1 MSINGAG
8 GRESYKKITTLE
20 LVGVADAFRPGIG
33 GPAGGQTFDE
43 DGFRRMPPNTKGFIT
58 TTGSDTFIL
67 KFPSGNTLGMS
78 GSVAKTMMPFKC
90 SAIDLTTRAGLL
102 GVKVFPLY

>member
-20 LVGVADAFRPGIG
+20 LVGVGDAFRPTVG
-33 GPAGGQTFDE
+33 GPPGGETFDE

-58 TTGSDTFIL
+58 TTGTQTFIL

-78 GSVAKTMMPFKC
+78 SSLAKTMMPFQC
-90 SAIDLTTRAGLL
+90 SAIDLTTRSGVA

>member
-20 LVGVADAFRPGIG
+20 LVGVANAFRNLYGPDG
-33 GPAGGQTFDE
+33 GETFDA
-43 DGFRRMPPNTKGFIT
+43 DGFRIMPPNTKGFIT
-58 TTGSDTFIL
+58 TTGTSTFIL

-78 GSVAKTMMPFKC
+78 GSLAKTMMPFKC
-90 SAIDLTTRAGLL
+90 SAIDLTTRSGAS
-102 GVKVFPLY
+102 GVKVFPLF

>member
-8 GRESYKKITTLE
+8 GRESYKEITTLE
-20 LVGVADAFRPGIG
+20 LVGVANAFRSLYGPDG
-33 GPAGGQTFDE
+33 GETFDA

-58 TTGSDTFIL
+58 TTGTDTFI
-67 KFPSGNTLGMS
+67 F
-78 GSVAKTMMPFKC
+78 AKTMMPFKC
-90 SAIDLTTRAGLL
+90 SAIDLTTRSGVS